1 MGGGASSLT
10 RLRKAIVI
18 RAYNLR
24 TADETVD
31 DQFRRFAQRG
41 GDNVLYISLEDIRR
55 SLKME
60 TKEYEWVDHLFQH
73 QFGAQV
79 GHLVSYATM
88 LRRLKTVYFLCMT
101 GCDDKIRRLYKVSRE
116 RKAGTLSIHI
126 WKCADLLTLIL
137 HCGAA
142 YRRCAGR
149 GASGGEAASQGC
161 VCR

>member
-24 TADETVD
+24 AADETVD

-55 SLKME
+55 SLNME

-73 QFGAQV
+73 LFGAQV
-79 GHLVSYATM
+79 YHLHVGN
-88 LRRLKTVYFLCMT
+88 FP
-101 GCDDKIRRLYKVSRE
+101 
-116 RKAGTLSIHI
+116 
-126 WKCADLLTLIL
+126 
-137 HCGAA
+137 
-142 YRRCAGR
+142 
-149 GASGGEAASQGC
+149 
-161 VCR
+161 